1 MKICETE
8 EEYINAVAPAAR
20 SAVKKIGGYL
30 PSVLIAQS
38 CLENGYG
45 IQSYWDNPQIEQ
57 LLKYN
62 NMVGL
67 KSRLLNDSWSDRS
80 VWPGEF
86 FTKETPEVYGGKNV
100 TITDGFRIYDSVQQ
114 SFEDYL
120 LFMKYASNNGKG
132 GAPKYGEAVMSI
144 RDPETLIRTVSRLG
158 YATGTTY
165 AESVMKIIR
174 KHNLTQYD
182 TAEKEKTMKKYPVVD
197 NREESRA
204 QVPKWR
210 DTKDIKWIV
219 IHYLGVVGQN
229 FNLWGGGYGATYTI
243 AWDGTIHHT
252 TDYTGV
258 TWQCGGK
265 LQGTDGHAYYKRCT
279 NFNSVAVEMC
289 VKRTDGRYAG
299 DDNDDR
305 WYFTTETQEA
315 AIQIVSKMMDDL
327 GIDLNHVI
335 RHYDVT
341 GKICPNPYV
350 RNNHTRTSWTWD
362 EFKARLAEYRRSGG
376 YTTGKAADA
385 QHMDTIS
392 YYRARTDWAE
402 EKSQI
407 GAYTVLDNA
416 VAAAKQHPGT
426 KVYDWNGRQI
436 YPAEKQK
443 QEIFHPFTVRV
454 SITDLNIRT
463 GAGTG
468 YARVRYIP
476 VGIYTIV
483 EIKAGKGSK
492 AGWGRLKSGAG
503 WISLDY
509 AQRV

>member
-1 MKICETE
+1 MNTCKTE
-8 EEYINAVAPAAR
+8 EEYIGIVAPAVCA
-20 SAVKKIGGYL
+20 AVKKAGGYL

-45 IQSYWDNPQIEQ
+45 IPSYWDNPQIAA

-62 NMVGL
+62 NMVGI
-67 KSRLLNDSWSDRS
+67 KASLLNASWADKS
-80 VWPGEF
+80 VWPGKSL
-86 FTKETPEVYGGKNV
+86 TKETPEVYGGKRV
-100 TITDGFRIYDSVQQ
+100 TITDNSRIYDSIEQ

-120 LFMKYASNNGKG
+120 LFMKYASNTKG
-132 GAPKYGEAVMSI
+132 GAPKYGEKVLSI
-144 RDPETLIRTVSRLG
+144 TDPETLIRTVSRLG

-165 AESVMKIIR
+165 ADSVMRIIR

-182 TAEKEKTMKKYPVVD
+182 HIKSAEEKHMKVYPIID
-197 NREESRA
+197 NRAESRS

-210 DTKDIKWIV
+210 STKDIKWIV
-219 IHYLGVVGQN
+219 VHYLGVVGEN
-229 FNLWGGGYGATYTI
+229 FNLWNGGYGATYTI

-265 LQGTDGHAYYKRCT
+265 LQGSGGHQYYQKCT
-279 NFNSVAVEMC
+279 NFNSVSVEMC
-289 VKRTDGRYAG
+289 VKRTDGKYSG
-299 DDNDDR
+299 NDSDDK

-315 AIQIVSKMMDDL
+315 AVQIVSKMMDDL
-327 GIDLNHVI
+327 GIDVNHVI

-362 EFKARLAEYRRSGG
+362 EFKARLAEYRKTRG
-376 YTTGKAADA
+376 YTVPAAADKPKA
-385 QHMDTIS
+385 EEIF
-392 YYRARTDWAE
+392 YRVRTSWAD

-407 GAYTVLDNA
+407 GAYTVLQNA
-416 VAAAKQHPGT
+416 IAASQKHPGT
-426 KVYDWNGRQI
+426 KVFDASGKQV
-436 YPAEKQK
+436 YPDPKDSAAFQPYT
-443 QEIFHPFTVRV
+443 IRV

-463 GAGTG
+463 GPGTG
-468 YARVRYIP
+468 YARVRHIP
-476 VGIYTIV
+476 VGTYTIV
-483 EIKAGKGSK
+483 EQRAGKGSTK
-492 AGWGRLKSGAG
+492 GWGRLKSGAG

-509 AQRV
+509 VTRL